1 MIAEGSFDSAD
12 RSHYL
17 KLIFLLFMN
26 NKLEPLSEPIAV
38 FGNEVS
44 RAFSFVNALFK
55 LIKMEFYSE
64 KYVRLF
70 EETYD
75 LNNVQDIFQL
85 HDIVREF
92 EQKRGED
99 INQNQN
105 SSDDAVIL
113 LNKVLIQTQ
122 AINQIV

>member
-1 MIAEGSFDSAD
+1 M
-12 RSHYL
+12 
-17 KLIFLLFMN
+17 FLLFMN

-55 LIKMEFYSE
+55 LIRIEFYSE
-64 KYVRLF
+64 KYVKLF

-85 HDIVREF
+85 QEIVREL
-92 EQKRGED
+92 EQKRGDET
-99 INQNQN
+99 N
-105 SSDDAVIL
+105 
-113 LNKVLIQTQ
+113 
-122 AINQIV
+122 

>member
-1 MIAEGSFDSAD
+1 M
-12 RSHYL
+12 
-17 KLIFLLFMN
+17 FLLFMN

-55 LIKMEFYSE
+55 LIRIEFYSE

-85 HDIVREF
+85 QEIVREL
-92 EQKRGED
+92 EQKRGDET
-99 INQNQN
+99 N
-105 SSDDAVIL
+105 
-113 LNKVLIQTQ
+113 
-122 AINQIV
+122 